1 MTYTPTVY
9 EQIVQDFFAG
19 KKLNFEDYK
28 ESLAE
33 RGWGEKR
40 YFDAYVQDIKYIRE
54 LMQRMDFKSV
64 AMNYV
69 KASLR
74 GDEKAS
80 SIAKTELEQKGC
92 DKKYYEYID
101 QISELLKGIKN
112 QEGALKFLEDFPITK
127 NVDDE
132 KTRKINEHFSEIL
145 LN

>member
-1 MTYTPTVY
+1 MTYAPTVY
-9 EQIVQDFFAG
+9 EKIVQDFFAG

-33 RGWGEKR
+33 RGWVEKR

-112 QEGALKFLEDFPITK
+112 QEGSLKFLENKTTFSRAELMETIQ
-127 NVDDE
+127 E
-132 KTRKINEHFSEIL
+132 KGKTSEGR
-145 LN
+145 

>member
-1 MTYTPTVY
+1 MTYQPTVY
-9 EQIVQDFFAG
+9 EQIVQDFFDG
-19 KKLNFEDYK
+19 KELKYGKYQDAL
-28 ESLAE
+28 SE
-33 RGWGEKR
+33 RGWNEKR
-40 YFDAYVQDIKYIRE
+40 YFDAYVEDIKYIRE

-112 QEGALKFLEDFPITK
+112 QEGALKFIEDFCICVPQ
-127 NVDDE
+127 
-132 KTRKINEHFSEIL
+132 
-145 LN
+145 

>member
-1 MTYTPTVY
+1 MTYQPTVY

-28 ESLAE
+28 ESLSE
-33 RGWGEKR
+33 RGWNEKR
-40 YFDAYVQDIKYIRE
+40 YFDAYVEDIKYIRE

-92 DKKYYEYID
+92 DKKYYEY
-101 QISELLKGIKN
+101 SMRLIK
-112 QEGALKFLEDFPITK
+112 ALEKFMNI
-127 NVDDE
+127 
-132 KTRKINEHFSEIL
+132 
-145 LN
+145 